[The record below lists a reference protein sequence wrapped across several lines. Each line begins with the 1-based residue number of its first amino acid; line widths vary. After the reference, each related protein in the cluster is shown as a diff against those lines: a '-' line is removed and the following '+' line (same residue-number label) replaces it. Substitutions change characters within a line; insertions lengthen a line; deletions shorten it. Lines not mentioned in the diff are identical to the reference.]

1 MDLTGY
7 AELAVRLV
15 NTSRHGPADD
25 DLLASLDGL
34 RLLVADRQHLRSGVT
49 RGDVDAL
56 RSLRSELRKVFV
68 ACASGNGAEAAAR
81 LNALL
86 IQHPVHP
93 QLSGHDQQ
101 PWHVHYIENGSVAD
115 RYAAG
120 AVMGLTVRIAE
131 LGVDRFGICQA
142 VPCDGVFVDASPD
155 ASGRYCAEHA
165 GVADVAACGE
175 HAPRRQAADR
185 I

>member
-1 MDLTGY
+1 MDLSGY

-15 NTSRHGPADD
+15 NTARPGPAEDD
-25 DLLASLDGL
+25 PLASLDGL
-34 RLLVADRQHLRSGVT
+34 RLLVADREHLRSGVT
-49 RGDVDAL
+49 RADLDVL

-68 ACASGNGAEAAAR
+68 ACAGGNGAEAAAR

-93 QLSGHDQQ
+93 QLSGHDRQ
-101 PWHVHYIENGSVAD
+101 PWHVHYTDSGSVAD

-131 LGVDRFGICQA
+131 LGVDRFGICRA
-142 VPCDGVFVDASPD
+142 VPCANVFIDASPD
-155 ASGRYCAEHA
+155 RSCRYCAEHA
-165 GVADVAACGE
+165 DAADGAARGVR
-175 HAPRRQAADR
+175 APRR
-185 I
+185 